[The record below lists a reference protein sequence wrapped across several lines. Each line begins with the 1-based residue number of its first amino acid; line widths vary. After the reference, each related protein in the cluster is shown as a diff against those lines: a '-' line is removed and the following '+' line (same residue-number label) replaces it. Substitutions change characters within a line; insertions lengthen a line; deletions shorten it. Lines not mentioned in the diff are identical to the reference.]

1 MRRLAAALALAATA
15 LCGGPARSEG
25 LAPLQ
30 GAGAATA
37 AVNENEQRLW
47 TEADEVSTMLVKS
60 GRVLDD
66 PALTAYVQRVADRLF
81 PEFKGHIRVRIL
93 KAQSLNAFALPN
105 GDIYLHEGILA
116 RFRNE
121 SQLAALLGHEGTH
134 FVNRHSFQSS
144 ENVKSTTAL
153 GTVLAVVGVPVVGL
167 AANLLVVS
175 SITGYSRDLEAEA
188 DELGYKRLVA
198 AGYDPRE
205 APKLFK
211 LMMKE
216 VEASDAKEPFFFS
229 THPALQDRY
238 DNYLRLSKGA
248 PPPKNPAPDRYLE
261 TFAGLRLA
269 SLEAEVSMARCKQVI
284 ALLKEPERRGDYPPY
299 VDYYL
304 GEAYRQRGDKGD
316 HELAKAAYLKAI
328 AAAPGFAPAHR
339 ALGMQLLKAGAY
351 DDAVRELE
359 TYLSLAQN
367 ATDRAYAQMYLEEA
381 RKRKDEGRKEK

>member
-1 MRRLAAALALAATA
+1 MRRWAAALLFGAAA
-15 LCGGPARSEG
+15 LCG
-25 LAPLQ
+25 
-30 GAGAATA
+30 AGARAQPLPPLAGGA
-37 AVNENEQRLW
+37 AAAPASDDERRIW
-47 TEADEVSTMLVKS
+47 AEADEVAAMLARS

-81 PEFKGHIRVRIL
+81 PEFKGRIHVHIL

-134 FVNRHSFQSS
+134 FVDRHSFQSS

-153 GTVLAVVGVPVVGL
+153 GTALAVVGVPVVGL

-175 SITGYSRDLEAEA
+175 SVTGYSRELEAQA
-188 DELGYKRLVA
+188 DAEGYKRLVA

-211 LMMKE
+211 MMMDE
-216 VEASDAKEPFFFS
+216 VKASGIDEPFFFS
-229 THPALQDRY
+229 THPALKDRY
-238 DNYLRLSKGA
+238 DNYLRLSKDA
-248 PPPKNPAPDRYLE
+248 PPPKDPAPDRYLE

-269 SLEAEVSMARCKQVI
+269 SLKAEISMARCKQVI

-316 HELAKAAYLKAI
+316 AERMKAAYRKAI
-328 AAAPGFAPAHR
+328 AAAPDFAPAHR

-351 DDAVRELE
+351 DAAIRELE
-359 TYLSLAQN
+359 TYLSLAQG
-367 ATDRAYAQMYLEEA
+367 TQDRAYAQMYLEEA
-381 RKRKDEGRKEK
+381 RKRKDQGKEGK